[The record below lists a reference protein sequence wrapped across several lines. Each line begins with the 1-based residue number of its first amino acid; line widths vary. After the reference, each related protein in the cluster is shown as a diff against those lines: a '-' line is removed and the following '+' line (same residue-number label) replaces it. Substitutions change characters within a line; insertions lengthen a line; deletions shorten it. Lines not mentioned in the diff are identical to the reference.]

1 MRSLRV
7 RSTPHPGHLPTPC
20 TKHDLC
26 TKLLP
31 LIKCGFKLCIL
42 YVRNGGRYGGLWI
55 RTCEHRRFFAR
66 KRFNPERPG
75 WFLDPVSASVFPN
88 VFLCATVHAGGA
100 FELPLSST
108 SCIQAKSAS
117 SGSSSHSSICVAAIV
132 LFGR

>member
-55 RTCEHRRFFAR
+55 RTCEHRRAILIGTISR
-66 KRFNPERPG
+66 TESGEMREDIPGKNQRCSVRPQ
-75 WFLDPVSASVFPN
+75 
-88 VFLCATVHAGGA
+88 ATCETH
-100 FELPLSST
+100 
-108 SCIQAKSAS
+108 
-117 SGSSSHSSICVAAIV
+117 GSSC
-132 LFGR
+132 

>member
-1 MRSLRV
+1 MAVYGYARV
-7 RSTPHPGHLPTPC
+7 STDG
-20 TKHDLC
+20 
-26 TKLLP
+26 
-31 LIKCGFKLCIL
+31 
-42 YVRNGGRYGGLWI
+42 
-55 RTCEHRRFFAR
+55 FFAR

-88 VFLCATVHAGGA
+88 CFFLFAATVHAGGA

-117 SGSSSHSSICVAAIV
+117 SGSSSHSSICVEAIV